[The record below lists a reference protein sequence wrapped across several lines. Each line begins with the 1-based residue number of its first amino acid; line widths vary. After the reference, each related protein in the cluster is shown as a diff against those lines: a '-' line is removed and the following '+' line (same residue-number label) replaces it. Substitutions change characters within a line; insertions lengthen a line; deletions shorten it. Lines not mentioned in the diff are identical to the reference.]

1 MQADEG
7 LLTRMLPILGRSIEP
22 RFNVF
27 DVMHHGLH
35 EKQISNVFSWLL
47 KADATHGLGDRF
59 ARIFIDEINGRRSWA
74 PALSSTGYAVQQEIN
89 TSTGDDPP
97 DIADIVLESD
107 EAVIVVEN
115 YFTSDGHGHCYKRY
129 HDYGER
135 DGRTGVVVLL
145 CGSEDASLQ
154 TAGWEQ
160 APVLTYGRLV
170 SRLWGEISADAA
182 YARDHPDARA
192 FIGQMHQKFVKGDW
206 KMDSRDVLKFV
217 VAMCDSGE
225 VRRYQLQRQ
234 DLAAE
239 EFASDLAEQARERFS
254 EGRELLQQVKN
265 RLKQFSSGPLAT
277 QLNATFGTDFVRG
290 VTARY
295 SGTYQWTINFDVRG
309 LEAALDEARLQ
320 IKFGPSAWY
329 ANSQDH
335 SWRSTVPTGQ
345 ADYSRLFLTRSA
357 LGEIR
362 QSAVS
367 LQEVVD
373 GLDPDDHRLHDEIA
387 RWLQETGLFGD
398 GR

>member
-1 MQADEG
+1 
-7 LLTRMLPILGRSIEP
+7 
-22 RFNVF
+22 
-27 DVMHHGLH
+27 
-35 EKQISNVFSWLL
+35 
-47 KADATHGLGDRF
+47 
-59 ARIFIDEINGRRSWA
+59 
-74 PALSSTGYAVQQEIN
+74 
-89 TSTGDDPP
+89 
-97 DIADIVLESD
+97 
-107 EAVIVVEN
+107 
-115 YFTSDGHGHCYKRY
+115 
-129 HDYGER
+129 
-135 DGRTGVVVLL
+135 
-145 CGSEDASLQ
+145 
-154 TAGWEQ
+154 
-160 APVLTYGRLV
+160 
-170 SRLWGEISADAA
+170 
-182 YARDHPDARA
+182 
-192 FIGQMHQKFVKGDW
+192 MHQKFVKGDW